1 MAIHNGKFFD
11 VEVTRAF
18 FTDLADGYNEFN
30 RNAKIHRG
38 TLEDFVN
45 TDAWQGKDAENAK
58 KLMKANKITLLNE
71 VLDLQAEAT
80 KLSEHIL
87 DKFRIEVDNAPDARI
102 EYDTLWQIN
111 DDYKNLYFDYMDIH
125 NDVESIASD
134 SQLRFSRYGN
144 IRIPESTNCE
154 KAFAK
159 LCGSDDD
166 NAGFIYE
173 CIQKLIRFDSETE
186 ALINDVALGS
196 KAEFLLSRMRT
207 KGSAVNV
214 GRLSSKSDFAS
225 GFDISDVRF
234 GRRIVSAR
242 FNGRFL
248 RNRFKDVIYI
258 DDEQVP
264 LRGGKRFSKSLRGM
278 FTKSATKSRK
288 TKSKAKTSTKATKQ
302 TQVQSVDYSV
312 YETGVNAV
320 DAYIPQVISDL
331 ESANNDEL
339 MRDYWATAD
348 ENKRK
353 AIAAVFN
360 YDMAFI
366 DGHLSNAKCE
376 KQEIHV
382 NSILKMMFN
391 TPEDEYMEGY
401 NGGDI
406 NSNAGN
412 PYPSHTYYF
421 NTSAMNELKKNC
433 SNQKATKYL
442 DLLISQKKNDS
453 PMGFYDI
460 DVKLAGAAVSFSIIS
475 PNGNIKDVLY
485 QPKERI
491 DWAID
496 YWERN
501 GCYNYTYGFMS
512 REEITSFY
520 RQAKNSEDAKFI
532 DKLMRTDGS
541 YEEVFVVNPTK
552 LSANSDVLLGQYGY
566 RLAELACAEAEQ
578 GTTLANRNRYQKFLG
593 QLTIDR
599 SAGESWNLVKDND
612 YINRYAIGC
621 GLFTDSLVASA
632 WVSDP
637 AYDNELAKQLEVAKF
652 NERIAFALYQYAI
665 NDGKGSKGYEIGI
678 DYKASKTENNT
689 EEMNY
694 IRLTPLYRVPLYGYD
709 SSYVPQTNYDSSHS
723 STINGYTT
731 TKGSQLEILLKHG
744 YGLDAVGD
752 LVGDDIHNLEKKK
765 QEAAKNVA
773 MDTMIDVVGIFCP
786 IAGAGL
792 QTLKDIANGNEA
804 VLINA
809 ASSADK
815 IVGIKELLGKNP
827 EIVKGNKSFAK
838 VLSAVMNYEKQ
849 IGKINADIDTLKD
862 IESVLLFYN
871 TSCYD
876 GQSSGDSQGHYVKL
890 DDLKMI
896 RLIQQWN
903 LDGISAVYDSKI
915 YNYLE
920 DNISTMVNK
929 TKGNIDEDI
938 EGDIEKAYN
947 TIMYGVGYSGGET
960 FDSILD
966 IPDNIMRDC
975 KDQINYYAG
984 QLNGASLYSQVQSYR

>member
-186 ALINDVALGS
+186 ALINDAALGS
-196 KAEFLLSRMRT
+196 KAEFLLNRMRT

-278 FTKSATKSRK
+278 FTKSATKSTSK

-302 TQVQSVDYSV
+302 TQVQSVDYSQ
-312 YETGVNAV
+312 YYTDNAAVNAQIKV
-320 DAYIPQVISDL
+320 IFETYGNDLSKLYTDDAMAIL
-331 ESANNDEL
+331 NG
-339 MRDYWATAD
+339 TD
-348 ENKRK
+348 ENKKK
-353 AIAAVFN
+353 ALAAILEGAILN
-360 YDMAFI
+360 I
-366 DGHLSNAKCE
+366 DGHLA
-376 KQEIHV
+376 
-382 NSILKMMFN
+382 NS
-391 TPEDEYMEGY
+391 
-401 NGGDI
+401 
-406 NSNAGN
+406 
-412 PYPSHTYYF
+412 
-421 NTSAMNELKKNC
+421 NC
-433 SNQKATKYL
+433 SNDEIIVANILEAIQNTDNNNQGQIMASDGVTVEKTLVLNPDYINTLKNYSKSSTTKNILSKVAAYYHNGESL
-442 DLLISQKKNDS
+442 GQHE
-453 PMGFYDI
+453 F
-460 DVKLAGAAVSFSIIS
+460 DVSLAGAAIVFTVTRAD
-475 PNGNIKDVLY
+475 GTTKDIMY
-485 QPKERI
+485 QPEERLQR
-491 DWAID
+491 AMD
-496 YWERN
+496 YWDKN
-501 GCYNYTYGFMS
+501 GYFDYSYGFMS
-512 REEITSFY
+512 RSEIAAYY
-520 RQAKNSEDAKFI
+520 RNVKNLADAQFI

-541 YEEVFVVNPTK
+541 YEDVFTVPPLK
-552 LSANSDVLLGQYGY
+552 LTDTASLMLGEYGY
-566 RLAELACAEAEQ
+566 KLAELACAEAEQ
-578 GTTLANRNRYQKFLG
+578 GTPIASRNRYQKFLG

-599 SAGESWNLVKDND
+599 SVGESWNLVKEND
-612 YINRYAIGC
+612 YINRYAVGC

-637 AYDNELAKQLEVAKF
+637 AHDNELAKQLEVAKF
-652 NERIAFALYQYAI
+652 NERIAFALYQYAS
-665 NDGKGSKGYEIGI
+665 NDGKGAKGYEIGI

-694 IRLTPLYRVPLYGYD
+694 IRLTPLYRVPIYEYD
-709 SSYVPQTNYDSSHS
+709 TSYVPQTNYDTSQASKLTS
-723 STINGYTT
+723 YKTDKGEQIN
-731 TKGSQLEILLKHG
+731 ILLKHG
-744 YGLDAVGD
+744 YGAPAVGD
-752 LVGDDIHNLEKKK
+752 LVGDDIYKLEKKK
-765 QEAAKNVA
+765 KEVA
-773 MDTMIDVVGIFCP
+773 EKVAIDTVINIISIYCP
-786 IAGAGL
+786 RAGSGL
-792 QTLKDIANGNEA
+792 KLLKDISDGDYGEA
-804 VLINA
+804 IDTGSDIEDLNL
-809 ASSADK
+809 
-815 IVGIKELLGKNP
+815 LLGNHPK
-827 EIVKGNKSFAK
+827 VLKGSKSFAK
-838 VLSAVMNYEKQ
+838 VLSAVFDYNKQ
-849 IGKINADIDTLKD
+849 IGEIDEDIETLKD
-862 IESVLLFYN
+862 IERVLLFYN
-871 TSCYD
+871 ASSYD
-876 GQSSGDSQGHYVKL
+876 SQVSGQSQGHYVKL

-903 LDGISAVYDSKI
+903 AKGLSAVYGDDVVIKI
-915 YNYLE
+915 TENYSSILNDAI
-920 DNISTMVNK
+920 DNIGGES
-929 TKGNIDEDI
+929 DE
-938 EGDIEKAYN
+938 IEKAYN
-947 TIMYGVGYSGGET
+947 TIIYGAGYIGGET
-960 FDSILD
+960 YDSILD
-966 IPDNIMRDC
+966 IPDEIMRDC
-975 KDQINYYAG
+975 KDRINFYAG
-984 QLNGASLYSQVQSYR
+984 QVNESDLYSQVNGFR